1 MRPYVLGEEN
11 QMYEDIKKNKMKTGF
26 IVFAF
31 LLMITLILYYICYL
45 FDMSS
50 YAAITVALTFSII
63 STIATYYNCDKIV
76 LASVHAREATR
87 EEDLQLTNI
96 LDALMVAS
104 GLEHKPRLYVME
116 SSQPNAF
123 ATGRN
128 PENAIICVTTGLLQK
143 LDYYELEGVV
153 AHELSHIKNY
163 DILLSAVISV
173 MVGFV
178 IMLSDIFTRTM
189 LRPSRKSNDDDNK
202 GNGILLVIGFI
213 FLILSPII
221 SNLIQLAV
229 SRRREYLA
237 DATAVQFT
245 RNPDGLISALK
256 KISSDD
262 SELDVASNS
271 NSYMYIENPFPKKR
285 MKQVSNLFST
295 HPTVEDRVQALEN
308 LK

>member
-1 MRPYVLGEEN
+1 
-11 QMYEDIKKNKMKTGF
+11 MYEDIKKNKRKTGV
-26 IVFAF
+26 IVFGF
-31 LLMITLILYYICYL
+31 LLMITLILYYICYM
-45 FDMSS
+45 FDLSS
-50 YAAITVALTFSII
+50 YAAITISLTFSII

-76 LASVHAREATR
+76 LASVNAREATH

-116 SSQPNAF
+116 SAQPNAF

-128 PENAIICVTTGLLQK
+128 PENAIICVTTGLLEK

-189 LRPSRKSNDDDNK
+189 LRSSKRDRDDDNK
-202 GNGILLVIGFI
+202 GNAILLVVGLV

-237 DATAVQFT
+237 DATAVGFT

-256 KISSDD
+256 KISADD
-262 SELDVASNS
+262 SKLDVASNS
-271 NSYMYIENPFPKKR
+271 NAYMYIDNPFPNKR
-285 MKQVSNLFST
+285 VKQMSNLFST
-295 HPTVEDRVQALEN
+295 HPSVEERVEALEN

>member
-1 MRPYVLGEEN
+1 
-11 QMYEDIKKNKMKTGF
+11 MYDDIKKNKRKTGV
-26 IVFAF
+26 IVFGF
-31 LLMITLILYYICYL
+31 LLMITLILYYVCYM
-45 FDMSS
+45 FEISS
-50 YAAITVALTFSII
+50 FVAITIALSFSII

-76 LASVHAREATR
+76 LASVRARQATP

-96 LDALMVAS
+96 LDALMIAS

-116 SSQPNAF
+116 SRQPNAF

-128 PENAIICVTTGLLQK
+128 PENAIICVTTGLLEK
-143 LDYYELEGVV
+143 LDYYELEAVV

-173 MVGFV
+173 MVGFIV
-178 IMLSDIFTRTM
+178 MISDIFTRSM
-189 LRPSRKSNDDDNK
+189 FRSSSRDRDEDSKAH
-202 GNGILLVIGFI
+202 GILLLIGLI
-213 FLILSPII
+213 FLIISPLV

-256 KISSDD
+256 KISADD
-262 SELDVASNS
+262 SKLDVASNS

-285 MKQVSNLFST
+285 IKKMSGLFST
-295 HPTVEDRVQALEN
+295 HPSIEERVAALEK

>member
-1 MRPYVLGEEN
+1 
-11 QMYEDIKKNKMKTGF
+11 MYEDIKKNKRKTGV
-26 IVFAF
+26 IVFSF
-31 LLMITLILYYICYL
+31 LLMITLILYYICYM
-45 FDMSS
+45 FDISS
-50 YAAITVALTFSII
+50 YVAITIALTFSIV

-76 LASVHAREATR
+76 LASVKAREATR

-128 PENAIICVTTGLLQK
+128 PENAIICVTTGLLEK

-178 IMLSDIFTRTM
+178 IMLSDIFMRTM
-189 LRPSRKSNDDDNK
+189 FHSSKRDRDEDNK
-202 GNGILLVIGFI
+202 GNGILMIIGLV

-237 DATAVQFT
+237 DATAIGFT

-256 KISSDD
+256 KISADD
-262 SELDVASNS
+262 SKLDVASQS
-271 NSYMYIENPFPKKR
+271 NAYMYIANPFPKKR
-285 MKQVSNLFST
+285 VKEASSLLST
-295 HPTVEDRVQALEN
+295 HPSVEERVAALEN
-308 LK
+308 LR

>member
-1 MRPYVLGEEN
+1 
-11 QMYEDIKKNKMKTGF
+11 MYEDIKKNKIKTGI
-26 IVFAF
+26 IVFSF
-31 LLMITLILYYICYL
+31 LTMITLIIYYICYM
-45 FDMSS
+45 FDISS
-50 YAAITVALTFSII
+50 YAAITIALIFSII

-76 LASVHAREATR
+76 LASVQAREATH

-104 GLEHKPRLYVME
+104 GLEHKPKLYVVE
-116 SSQPNAF
+116 SAQPNAF

-128 PENAIICVTTGLLQK
+128 PEHAIICVTTGLLRK

-163 DILLSAVISV
+163 DIMLSAVVSV

-178 IMLSDIFTRTM
+178 VMLSDMFTRTIF
-189 LRPSRKSNDDDNK
+189 RGSRRDRDNK
-202 GNGILLVIGFI
+202 DGNPILLIIGLI

-262 SELDVASNS
+262 SKLDVASNS
-271 NSYMYIENPFPKKR
+271 NAYMYIANPFPKKR
-285 MKQVSNLFST
+285 VQKISGLFST
-295 HPTVEDRVQALEN
+295 HPSVEERVEALEK

>member
-1 MRPYVLGEEN
+1 
-11 QMYEDIKKNKMKTGF
+11 MYEDIKKNKRKTGV
-26 IVFAF
+26 IVFSF
-31 LLMITLILYYICYL
+31 LLMITLILYYICYM
-45 FDMSS
+45 FDINS
-50 YAAITVALTFSII
+50 YVAIIVALTFSII

-76 LASVHAREATR
+76 LASVHAREATH

-128 PENAIICVTTGLLQK
+128 PENAIICVTTGLLEK

-178 IMLSDIFTRTM
+178 IMIADIFTRTM
-189 LRPSRKSNDDDNK
+189 FRSSRKSKDDDNK
-202 GNGILLVIGFI
+202 GNAILLLIGFV
-213 FLILSPII
+213 FLILSPIV
-221 SNLIQLAV
+221 SQLIQLAV

-237 DATAVQFT
+237 DATAVGFT

-256 KISSDD
+256 KISQDD
-262 SELDVASNS
+262 SELDVASQS
-271 NSYMYIENPFPKKR
+271 NAYMYIDNPFPEKRVKR
-285 MKQVSNLFST
+285 MSNLLST
-295 HPTVEDRVQALEN
+295 HPSVEERVEALEN
-308 LK
+308 LR

>member
-1 MRPYVLGEEN
+1 
-11 QMYEDIKKNKMKTGF
+11 MYEDIKKNKRKTGV
-26 IVFAF
+26 IVFTF
-31 LLMITLILYYICYL
+31 LLMITLILYYVCYM

-50 YAAITVALTFSII
+50 YAAITIALTFSII

-76 LASVHAREATR
+76 LASVHAREATH

-116 SSQPNAF
+116 SNQPNAF

-128 PENAIICVTTGLLQK
+128 PENAIICVTTGLLEK

-178 IMLSDIFTRTM
+178 VMISDIFTRTM
-189 LRPSRKSNDDDNK
+189 LRPSRKDRDDDNK
-202 GNGILLVIGFI
+202 GNAILLIVGLI

-237 DATAVQFT
+237 DATAVGFT

-256 KISSDD
+256 KISGDD

-271 NSYMYIENPFPKKR
+271 NAYMYISNPFPKKR
-285 MKQVSNLFST
+285 GHNVSNLFST
-295 HPTVEDRVQALEN
+295 HPSVEERVAALEN

>member
-1 MRPYVLGEEN
+1 MRPYVLGKEK

-26 IVFAF
+26 IVFVF

-50 YAAITVALTFSII
+50 YTAITIALTFSIV

-76 LASVHAREATR
+76 LASVHAREATH

-178 IMLSDIFTRTM
+178 IMLSDIFTRAM

-202 GNGILLVIGFI
+202 GNGILLVIGLV

-262 SELDVASNS
+262 SRLDVASNS